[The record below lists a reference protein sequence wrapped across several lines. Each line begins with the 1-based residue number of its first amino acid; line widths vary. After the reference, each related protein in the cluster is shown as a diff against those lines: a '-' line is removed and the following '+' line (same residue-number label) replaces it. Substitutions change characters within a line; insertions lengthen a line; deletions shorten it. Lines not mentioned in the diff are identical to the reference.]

1 MARYKDEDLLIR
13 ELSEI
18 SGELNAQSIGA
29 ALGRVPTANV
39 VERNVFEAVLEELCI
54 VRDQLKTEH
63 ALVRDLIRE
72 QGLRYEHN

>member
-29 ALGRVPTANV
+29 AVGRVPTANV

-54 VRDQLKTEH
+54 VRDQLERERQ
-63 ALVRDLIRE
+63 LVRDLIRE

>member
-29 ALGRVPTANV
+29 AIGRVPTANV